1 MIPLF
6 YPGSSYLVRDCC
18 ECDFT
23 IDWTGGHRTL
33 DWNTSWKLSPSPGTI
48 SLTHNGALTNDTESW
63 LTLVAHL
70 TPVVS
75 AASILIIDYQS
86 LMITRIMSPGIH
98 AVFDEAD
105 HNQWVCNSDQVQTR
119 LRFH

>member
-1 MIPLF
+1 MSP
-6 YPGSSYLVRDCC
+6 
-18 ECDFT
+18 T
-23 IDWTGGHRTL
+23 ISWVVGNVTL
-33 DWNTSWKLSPSPGTI
+33 DWDTGWKLSSGPGPI
-48 SLTHNGALTNDTESW
+48 SLTHDGALTNDTESW

-75 AASILIIDYQS
+75 AASILIINYQS
-86 LMITRIMSPGIH
+86 LMNTRIISPGIH

-105 HNQWVCNSDQVQTR
+105 HNQWVYNSGQVQTR